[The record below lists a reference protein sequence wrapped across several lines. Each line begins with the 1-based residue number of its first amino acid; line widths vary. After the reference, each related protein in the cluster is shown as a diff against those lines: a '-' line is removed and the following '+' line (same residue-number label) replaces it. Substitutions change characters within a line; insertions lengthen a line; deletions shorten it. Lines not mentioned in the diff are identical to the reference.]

1 MKKIALIISIILSLN
16 SVVMAQSFDE
26 LKEELSNQPTS
37 ACLGYLTKAMDIQ
50 FIAFQTFLDETFR
63 TKSSNS
69 SLTNIAIARFTEYR
83 MALEELYASINL
95 AVAYESKSNEG
106 EEGGTIDEDISFG
119 ISVRYDSSVD
129 NAAYT
134 ACYNAMQEK
143 IQEGRDLM
151 VQHIKNST
159 AQKKTMMILEKYESI
174 NSKMRDLNFEIAQ
187 MYGYFLTFKDKLHWI
202 NGKCVQ

>member
-1 MKKIALIISIILSLN
+1 MKKLVLIISIIFSLN

-26 LKEELSNQPTS
+26 LKEELSKQPTS

-50 FIAFQTFLDETFR
+50 FIAFQSFLDDTFR

-83 MALEELYASINL
+83 MALEELYAQIDL
-95 AVAYESKSNEG
+95 AVDYNSKSNEG
-106 EEGGTIDEDISFG
+106 AESSSIDEDVSFG
-119 ISVRYDSSVD
+119 FTVKYDTSVD
-129 NAAYT
+129 NKAYSE
-134 ACYNAMQEK
+134 CYKAMQEK
-143 IQEGRDLM
+143 IEEGRNIM